1 MQQIFRNG
9 WKIFSERRD
18 AWITFSRESK
28 QRLPPWFRGEGRE
41 RGGSGEGV
49 VVVHVGE
56 KTQLLHNISW
66 IPDSYFPPDDRN
78 GASFSALAAW
88 IRH

>member
-28 QRLPPWFRGEGRE
+28 QSLPPWFRGEGRE
-41 RGGSGEGV
+41 RGGGSGGARW
-49 VVVHVGE
+49 GE
-56 KTQLLHNISW
+56 NTIASQHFL
-66 IPDSYFPPDDRN
+66 DSRFI
-78 GASFSALAAW
+78 FSP
-88 IRH
+88 